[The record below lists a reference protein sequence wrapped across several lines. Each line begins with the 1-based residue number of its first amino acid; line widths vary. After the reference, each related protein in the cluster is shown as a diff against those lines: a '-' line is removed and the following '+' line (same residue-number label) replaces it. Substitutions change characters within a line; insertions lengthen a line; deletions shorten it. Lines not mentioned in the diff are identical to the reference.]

1 MGSLLALGTGAS
13 ILFMIIKAVLIL
25 LIGYIVINLVTGAV
39 KKSLEKNPK
48 IDPMLHGFLVKVL
61 RILLWV
67 VVIVVAAALAY
78 AASVFGLESAVYQV
92 KISMQQKPYRSR
104 SSALPASL

>member
-48 IDPMLHGFLVKVL
+48 IRIVL
-61 RILLWV
+61 NCIALETLSEVTDILKRLPV
-67 VVIVVAAALAY
+67 TEPEFVLLQ
-78 AASVFGLESAVYQV
+78 ASRAEQIGSYHLMKGENPIYI
-92 KISMQQKPYRSR
+92 ISFEGKG
-104 SSALPASL
+104 